1 MDLETKEHMNAITAS
16 AMEAKEL
23 LDRLISGEDVKE
35 LDGDELKLVETR
47 MLQLLHLKQYSK
59 MYEYAFENWPI
70 EGPDQTYIEIANNA
84 KMFHEMVR
92 HDAYKETLMGLF
104 LTHHEITNVQMDE
117 TYENLMS
124 VVKKQWED
132 AKLIQSEL

>member
-1 MDLETKEHMNAITAS
+1 MDLETKEKMNAITAN
-16 AMEAKEL
+16 AMEAKTL
-23 LDRLISGEDVKE
+23 LDRLITGEDVKE

-59 MYEYAFENWPI
+59 MYEYAFETWPI
-70 EGPDQTYIEIANNA
+70 EGPDQTYIELANNA

-104 LTHHEITNVQMDE
+104 LTHHELTNTEMDV

-124 VVKKQWED
+124 VIRKEWEE
-132 AKLIQSEL
+132 AKLIQPEL